1 MDSVGFKKINS
12 ASEGVSSWE
21 RFKAWRAT
29 RQKNISRF
37 QETSASLATSFMN
50 INLGVSQGQT
60 ELAARAASARIL
72 DKTV

>member
-1 MDSVGFKKINS
+1 MDSVGFRKINS
-12 ASEGVSSWE
+12 APEGVSNWE

-29 RQKNISRF
+29 RQKNIARF
-37 QETSASLATSFMN
+37 QETRASLAVSFMN

-60 ELAARAASARIL
+60 ELAARAASTRIL